1 MDRKGEYI
9 CEMEK
14 ILESRPLNL
23 IGELI
28 GQNNSQNV
36 HEVIKRDMFYLGN
49 ALVQSYIL
57 YNGCS
62 YSSVAKRQDLYD
74 LLKSVRE
81 DHDLTYLI
89 PKMDIELT
97 EFFRMHKRTWMTIP
111 DEMREKLETTASTLV
126 NLVNLLLSTTISHWL
141 QTDEIFEE

>member
-1 MDRKGEYI
+1 
-9 CEMEK
+9 MERL
-14 ILESRPLNL
+14 LESRPLNL

-28 GQNNSQNV
+28 GQKNSRNH
-36 HEVIKRDMFYLGN
+36 HEVVKRDMFYLGN

-74 LLKSVRE
+74 LLKSVQE

-89 PKMDIELT
+89 QKMEIELT
-97 EFFRMHKRTWMTIP
+97 QFFLMHKRTWMTIP
-111 DEMREKLETTASTLV
+111 DEMRKKLETTASTLV
-126 NLVNLLLSTTISHWL
+126 NLLNLLLATTTMISHCVYV
-141 QTDEIFEE
+141 QTNKIFEE